1 MVETDDPELIAAR
14 EAALTGYSGA
24 YEFLSKMFKK
34 GLPEERDAF
43 SKRVVKE
50 LKEAKASVEV

>member
-1 MVETDDPELIAAR
+1 
-14 EAALTGYSGA
+14 
-24 YEFLSKMFKK
+24 MFKK

-50 LKEAKASVEV
+50 LKEAKASVDV